1 MKTTKFLSLAVPG
14 TLLLA
19 GWLSLAFTGC
29 ASPDQ
34 PASGD
39 GVAGVDTT
47 VEASAA
53 TKGAAQI
60 WAENCSRC
68 HNARSPS
75 QYSDSQWEVI
85 GMHMRVRGYLTGQE
99 QRTIVEFLKAGN

>member
-1 MKTTKFLSLAVPG
+1 MKNDRTMRLMT

-19 GWLSLAFTGC
+19 GGLLLGGC
-29 ASPDQ
+29 ASESEPKKAGEN
-34 PASGD
+34 PAET
-39 GVAGVDTT
+39 AAQKT
-47 VEASAA
+47 SAKPA
-53 TKGAAQI
+53 DKGAAQL

-75 QYSDSQWEVI
+75 SYSDAQWEVI
-85 GMHMRVRGYLTGQE
+85 GHHMRVRGYLTGEE